1 MGCKN
6 AREGTRRIYRRAV
19 YRTVLWS
26 CRWRLDLAVRD
37 ILAVALLGPHNLL
50 CPIILANKAQF
61 LRKELGQRK
70 TFRDWVDGTILKP
83 CIMLVQEPMLIATTV
98 YISVV
103 FVYGCMYLIFEA
115 YPVVFTQEHHLD
127 AGVSGMVYIP
137 IAGGSLTGF
146 FTVRSQ
152 FPQ

>member
-1 MGCKN
+1 
-6 AREGTRRIYRRAV
+6 
-19 YRTVLWS
+19 
-26 CRWRLDLAVRD
+26 
-37 ILAVALLGPHNLL
+37 
-50 CPIILANKAQF
+50 
-61 LRKELGQRK
+61 
-70 TFRDWVDGTILKP
+70 
-83 CIMLVQEPMLIATTV
+83 
-98 YISVV
+98 
-103 FVYGCMYLIFEA
+103 MYLIFEA